1 MSDEQNK
8 DSPKST
14 SDNKQQ
20 EHQLNPPAIDKS
32 IVQAEANTEAEKPTT
47 YNPQLTTQED
57 MEVHHHSHN
66 SHGKKNWK
74 SYFWEFLMLFLAVF
88 CGFLAE
94 YQLEHKIEKERAR
107 KYMYDMV
114 ENLKYDTTRYNRNL
128 VNNETIGKQLDSFRA
143 TISVAIKGQINGN
156 RLYELWLKCS
166 SFNSVV
172 FNRTAITQLKNAG
185 SFRLIKNDILSSS
198 ISDYYERK
206 ITACEEQEEQLRRS
220 NERLSISSARFFNYE
235 PFDQLLSKETTFK
248 ELTPDSIIKNNYQIF
263 NSNPAL
269 TLLNSNP
276 ADLKLL
282 YNDVAIK
289 ENEMKAYNAY
299 LRWAKETAIALMQEI
314 DKEYHFKK

>member
-8 DSPKST
+8 DSPQST

-32 IVQAEANTEAEKPTT
+32 IVQAEANKEAEQPTI
-47 YNPQLTTQED
+47 YNPELTTQED

-66 SHGKKNWK
+66 NHGKKNWK

-114 ENLKYDTTRYNRNL
+114 ENLKYDTIRYNRNL
-128 VNNETIGKQLDSFRA
+128 VNNETIGMQLDSFRA
-143 TISVAIKGQINGN
+143 AISVAIKGQINGN

-172 FNRTAITQLKNAG
+172 FNRTAITQLKNSG

-263 NSNPAL
+263 NINPAL

>member
-1 MSDEQNK
+1 MSEEQNK
-8 DSPKST
+8 ESPSPN
-14 SDNKQQ
+14 DGNQQQ
-20 EHQLNPPAIDKS
+20 EQPLITPSTDEP
-32 IVQAEANTEAEKPTT
+32 IVQAEANKEAEQPTI
-47 YNPQLTTQED
+47 YNPELTTQED

-66 SHGKKNWK
+66 NHGKKNWK

-114 ENLKYDTTRYNRNL
+114 ENLKYDTIRYNRNL

-143 TISVAIKGQINGN
+143 AISVAIKGQINGN

-172 FNRTAITQLKNAG
+172 FNRTAITQLKNSG

-263 NSNPAL
+263 NINPAL

>member
-8 DSPKST
+8 DSPQST

-20 EHQLNPPAIDKS
+20 EHQLNPPAIDES

-114 ENLKYDTTRYNRNL
+114 ENLKYDTIRYNRNL

-143 TISVAIKGQINGN
+143 AISVAIKGQINGN

-172 FNRTAITQLKNAG
+172 FNRTAITQLKNSG